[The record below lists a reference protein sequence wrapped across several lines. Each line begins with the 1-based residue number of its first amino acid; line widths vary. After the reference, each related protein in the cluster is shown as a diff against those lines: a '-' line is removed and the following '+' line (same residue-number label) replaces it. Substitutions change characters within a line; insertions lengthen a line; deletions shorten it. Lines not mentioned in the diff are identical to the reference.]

1 MKKNNNN
8 KPIEGNKDAKLRQ
21 QTGQKMLINLKIKFL
36 GLGIFI

>member
-21 QTGQKMLINLKIKFL
+21 QTGQKNANKPKN
-36 GLGIFI
+36 